1 MNILVLGG
9 SGFLG
14 GHLIDGLIREGHS
27 VTSIDVAKE
36 RYRNTPSE
44 INFIEADFGN
54 RGELTSIFEEK
65 EIDVVMHLVS
75 TTLPGTSNID
85 PLFDI
90 TTNLIESVALLDLCV
105 RFNVKKF
112 IYFSS
117 GGTIYGESNEPLI
130 SEEHPTSPIC
140 SYGIVKLAFEKY
152 IQMYWRLYGLRYSIL
167 RISNPYGPRQDPRK
181 MQGAIGVFMH
191 KMLVNDKIIIWG
203 DGSIIRDYVYVGDVV
218 EAALLTIK
226 SQQSCLVNIGSG
238 IGISLRELLI
248 KLELLLG
255 VSANIE
261 YRSGR
266 KFDIERMVLDCGRA
280 KSVLGW
286 TATTKLD
293 QGLESMRLWL
303 VDFGKIKIEDK
314 DN

>member
-14 GHLIDGLIREGHS
+14 GHLIDELISEGHS

-36 RYRNTPSE
+36 RYRNTPSA
-44 INFIEADFGN
+44 IHFIEADFGN

-65 EIDVVMHLVS
+65 EIDVVIHLVS

-117 GGTIYGESNEPLI
+117 GGTVYGESNEPLI
-130 SEEHPTSPIC
+130 SEEHPTFPIC

-152 IQMYWRLYGLRYSIL
+152 IQMYWRLHGLNYSIL

-191 KMLVNDKIIIWG
+191 KMLTNDKIVIWG
-203 DGSIIRDYVYVGDVV
+203 DGSVIRDYVYVGDVV
-218 EAALLTIK
+218 KAALLAIK
-226 SQQSCLVNIGSG
+226 SEQSSLVNIGSG
-238 IGISLRELLI
+238 VGISLRELLK
-248 KLELLLG
+248 KLESLLG

-261 YRSGR
+261 YRPGR
-266 KFDIERMVLDCGRA
+266 KFDIDRMVLDCSRA
-280 KSVLGW
+280 QSLLGW
-286 TATTKLD
+286 TATTKLEH
-293 QGLESMRLWL
+293 GLESMRLWL
-303 VDFGKIKIEDK
+303 AEFSKIKFENK
-314 DN
+314 EN